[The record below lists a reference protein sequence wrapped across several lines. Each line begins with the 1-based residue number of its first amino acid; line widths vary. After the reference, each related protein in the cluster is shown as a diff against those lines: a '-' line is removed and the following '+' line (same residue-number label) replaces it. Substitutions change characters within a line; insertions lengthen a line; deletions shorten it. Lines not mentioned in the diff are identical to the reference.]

1 MLRRPMELI
10 ARAARKAGAIL
21 GKPIV
26 VRHPKEV
33 AMLDAFVAQEQA
45 AAAAFNA
52 ERAKRSAAALEQ
64 LGLRNGY
71 AAGRIEKRQD
81 GSYVVHKG

>member
-1 MLRRPMELI
+1 MLTWTIERI
-10 ARAARKAGAIL
+10 ARIARRAGAAL

-33 AMLDAFVAQEQA
+33 AALDALMQWEQESRL
-45 AAAAFNA
+45 AFRE
-52 ERAKRSAAALEQ
+52 ERAKKVADALEQ

-71 AAGRIEKRQD
+71 ATGRIERRPD
-81 GSYVVHKG
+81 GSYLLHKG